1 MEDSFS
7 LKQNFKILFEKNI
20 TMSKVLLKKT
30 SSVPVKKTSTIPKTN
45 GVGKIETEK
54 RLEVLKT
61 YKIYIGGK
69 FPRTE
74 SGRYYIAEN
83 EQGEKLANV
92 CLGSRKD
99 FREAVISAR
108 TAFGDWGSRAAFNR
122 GQILYRIAEMLE
134 GRKAQFIEELIKQ
147 NSTKQQAED
156 EVNLSID
163 RLIYYAGWC
172 DKYQQIFSA
181 VNPVASSH
189 FNFSAPE
196 PTGVVSIIAPQENSL
211 LGLVSVIAPVI
222 AGGNT
227 CVVLA
232 SFAKPLCAVTFAEVL
247 NSSDVPGGVVNIITG
262 KIAELLPYFSDHMD
276 VNAIIY
282 GEKDNA
288 SQKLIQEKSSLNVKR
303 AIFYDHINWF
313 AEDGQSPYLIM
324 DTQEIKT
331 TWHPIENIG
340 GSKGAY

>member
-1 MEDSFS
+1 MSTATI
-7 LKQNFKILFEKNI
+7 KKVNI
-20 TMSKVLLKKT
+20 TA
-30 SSVPVKKTSTIPKTN
+30 PKLEKAQTN
-45 GVGKIETEK
+45 GATKK
-54 RLEVLKT
+54 RLEILKT

-74 SGRYYIAEN
+74 SGRFYSPEN
-83 EQGEKLANV
+83 AAKEKLANV
-92 CLGSRKD
+92 CLSSRKD
-99 FREAVISAR
+99 FREAVVAAR
-108 TAFGDWGSRAAFNR
+108 NAQGDWGSRAAFNR

-134 GRKAQFIEELIKQ
+134 GRKAQFIEELMKQ
-147 NSTKQQAED
+147 DSTKEEAEN
-156 EVNLSID
+156 EVLLSID

-172 DKYQQIFSA
+172 DKFQQLYSA

-189 FNFSAPE
+189 FNFSVPE
-196 PTGVVSIIAPQENSL
+196 PTGVVSIIAPQQNSL

-247 NSSDVPGGVVNIITG
+247 NSSDVTGGVVNILTG
-262 KIAELLPYFSDHMD
+262 KPGELASYFADHMD
-276 VNAIIY
+276 VNALVFC
-282 GEKDNA
+282 EKDA
-288 SQKLIQEKSSLNVKR
+288 DTQKMMQEKAAMNLKR
-303 AIFYDHINWF
+303 VVLYNKINWQT
-313 AEDGQSPYLIM
+313 ENGQSPYFIM

-340 GSKGAY
+340 GAKAGY